1 MIGTKNFILGN
12 SVDDFAKGASFRNG
26 KFHTKLIGELWIDYI
41 MTNLNLAAKKGM
53 FWSLTENLSKQG
65 IHFII
70 GIILA
75 RLLSPSDFG
84 LIGMCAVLIAL
95 GTTFV
100 DSGFGI
106 ALIRKKDCTDMDYNT
121 VFYYNLVVSGFFYI
135 ILFFTAPLVSR
146 FFNQPQLIAIIR
158 VLGLVIIIG
167 AFSII
172 QRTILTKEINFKLQ
186 TKITILTMVISGAI
200 GISCAFL
207 GFGVWSLIIQS
218 IASSFLGVCFLWI
231 FNHWRPILVF
241 SWKSFRELFAF
252 GSNLLITDL
261 VETLYRNVYYVVI
274 GRFFSPASL
283 GFFTRAETTVSLVTN
298 NIVNTVKRV
307 SYPIL
312 ANLQDDDVKLK
323 SMYRKLV
330 KNTMLV
336 CCTLIFGMAAV
347 AEPLIVVLIG
357 EKWLP
362 SVSNIQ
368 LLCFA
373 GVFLP
378 LTIFNLNGINV
389 KGRSKL
395 YLKLQLTNKFLAIP
409 VIIVGIFY
417 GITPMLIGFIVVAV
431 LYYMV
436 NVHFSAKIINYPM
449 KEQLKDIAP
458 FFLISGIISTAVY
471 GVNFLN
477 MEYWIKLVFQILSGG
492 ILTILIYNLLRLPE
506 YMNLQKQV
514 LSIIHY
520 RIK

>member
-1 MIGTKNFILGN
+1 MA
-12 SVDDFAKGASFRNG
+12 D
-26 KFHTKLIGELWIDYI
+26 LINI
-41 MTNLNLAAKKGM
+41 TKKGM

-84 LIGMCAVLIAL
+84 LIGMCTVLVAL

-100 DSGFGI
+100 ESGFGI
-106 ALIRKKDCTDMDYNT
+106 ALIRKKDCTDTDYNT
-121 VFYYNLVVSGFFYI
+121 VFYFNLVVSVLFYT
-135 ILFFTAPLVSR
+135 ILYFTAPLISR

-167 AFSII
+167 AFNII
-172 QRTILTKEINFKLQ
+172 QRTILTKEVNFKLQ
-186 TKITILTMVISGAI
+186 TKITILSLIISGAI
-200 GISCAFL
+200 GIACASVGL
-207 GFGVWSLIIQS
+207 GVWSLIFQS
-218 IASSFLGVCFLWI
+218 IALSFFGVCFMWI
-231 FNHWRPILVF
+231 FNQWRPRLVY

-261 VETLYRNVYYVVI
+261 IETLYKNAYYIVI
-274 GRFFSPASL
+274 GKFFSSASL

-307 SYPIL
+307 SYPVL
-312 ANLQDDDVKLK
+312 AKLQDDEMELK
-323 SMYRKLV
+323 KMYRKLV

-357 EKWLP
+357 EKWVP
-362 SVSNIQ
+362 SVINIQ

-373 GVFLP
+373 GIFLP

-389 KGRSKL
+389 KGQSKL
-395 YLKLQLTNKFLAIP
+395 YLKLQLTNKFMAIP
-409 VIIVGIFY
+409 VILVGIFY
-417 GITPMLIGFIVVAV
+417 GITPMLIGFIVLAI
-431 LYYMV
+431 LYYMI
-436 NVHFSAKIINYPM
+436 NVHFSAKLIKYPM
-449 KEQLKDIAP
+449 KEQLADIAP
-458 FFLISGIISTAVY
+458 IFLISGIISLVVY
-471 GVNFLN
+471 GVNFLALD
-477 MEYWIKLVFQILSGG
+477 YWVKLGIQFLSGS
-492 ILTILIYNLLRLPE
+492 IMTILVYNLIHFPE
-506 YMNLQKQV
+506 YMNLQRQI
-514 LSIIHY
+514 LSFILN

>member
-1 MIGTKNFILGN
+1 M
-12 SVDDFAKGASFRNG
+12 S
-26 KFHTKLIGELWIDYI
+26 
-41 MTNLNLAAKKGM
+41 NLNQVTKKGM
-53 FWSLTENLSKQG
+53 FWSLAENLSKQG

-106 ALIRKKDCTDMDYNT
+106 ALIRKKDCTETDYNT
-121 VFYYNLVVSGFFYI
+121 VFYFNLIVSVLFYI
-135 ILFFTAPLVSR
+135 ILFSTAPYVSN

-167 AFSII
+167 AFNII

-186 TKITILTMVISGAI
+186 TKITILSIVLSGAI
-200 GISCAFL
+200 GITCAFL
-207 GFGVWSLIIQS
+207 GLGVWSLIIQS
-218 IASSFLGVCFLWI
+218 ISLSFFGVCFMWA
-231 FNHWRPILVF
+231 FNHWRPRLVY

-261 VETLYRNVYYVVI
+261 IETLYKNAYYIVI
-274 GRFFSPASL
+274 GKFFSPASL

-307 SYPIL
+307 SYPVL
-312 ANLQDDDVKLK
+312 AQLQDDDKELK
-323 SMYRKLV
+323 IMYRKLV

-362 SVSNIQ
+362 SVINIQ

-373 GVFLP
+373 GIFLP

-389 KGRSKL
+389 RGQSKL
-395 YLKLQLTNKFLAIP
+395 YLKLQLTNKFMAIP
-409 VIIVGIFY
+409 VILVGIFY
-417 GITPMLIGFIVVAV
+417 GITPMLIGFIIVAI
-431 LYYMV
+431 LYYII
-436 NVHFSAKIINYPM
+436 NVHFSEKLINYPM
-449 KEQLKDIAP
+449 KEQLIDIAP
-458 FFLISGIISTAVY
+458 IFLISGIISIVVY
-471 GVNFLN
+471 GVNFLS
-477 MEYWIKLVFQILSGG
+477 MDYWLKLGIQILSGG
-492 ILTILIYNLLRLPE
+492 SMTILIYNIIRLPE
-506 YMNLQKQV
+506 YLNIQRQV
-514 LSIIHY
+514 LSF
-520 RIK
+520 IKSHI